1 MTHKSAF
8 VQTLLERGHYYQ
20 ATDLE
25 ALDAAALESERR
37 RSSLVADSYD
47 NFRGALRTV

>member
-25 ALDAAALESERR
+25 ALDAAALESERGGR
-37 RSSLVADSYD
+37 ALTGYIGYD
-47 NFRGALRTV
+47 